1 MSTVEETVVEFD
13 PSEDET
19 PQPTKLART
28 SSLKREPKS
37 DVWAYFQKND
47 LTGICNLCGK
57 EVRHGGGTTN
67 VRAHLRA
74 KHHMVYVLG
83 MDPTDPRV
91 LEAEATK
98 TVKKRPRRSQG
109 VKSEGSKVRI
119 KFAMLYFKLIYL
131 LNFLSGRGRRGEFD
145 ASNDI

>member
-19 PQPTKLART
+19 PPPAKMTRSVT
-28 SSLKREPKS
+28 GLKREPKS

-74 KHHMVYVLG
+74 KHHMVYVMG

-91 LEAEATK
+91 LEAETNK
-98 TVKKRPRRSQG
+98 SPKKRTRRTG
-109 VKSEGSKVRI
+109 VKSEGSKVCFHHSSFHTHSPVALLDSQITLLMI
-119 KFAMLYFKLIYL
+119 K
-131 LNFLSGRGRRGEFD
+131 
-145 ASNDI
+145 